1 MAPVYEA
8 GIPVFPVLGNHDN
21 TAEGVLAFIER
32 FGPALPDNGPI
43 GEIDRTY
50 AFTYS
55 NALFVVFDNYVRPH
69 RANIEWLNAVLATN
83 RMPHVFTMGHEPAFK
98 VSHTDMLD
106 DYPVERDA
114 FWNTLSNAGSRVYFC
129 GHDHFFDH
137 TRVDDGDGDPS
148 NDIHQYIV
156 GTGGAPLYGNAPYD
170 GTNSIWSPAKVKFE
184 GQFGFVLV
192 EMEGPVA
199 TLTWW
204 HRSGTNTYAPGGDLF
219 SYSIAPVLR
228 VVRTDNALRLTWI
241 GPGLLQSASSVLGPW
256 IDLTNAVSGY
266 SITNL
271 SENREF
277 FRVRVP

>member
-1 MAPVYEA
+1 MEA
-8 GIPVFPVLGNHDN
+8 VGREAYMLRR
-21 TAEGVLAFIER
+21 EYKSR
-32 FGPALPDNGPI
+32 
-43 GEIDRTY
+43 
-50 AFTYS
+50 S
-55 NALFVVFDNYVRPH
+55 
-69 RANIEWLNAVLATN
+69 AVLADT
-83 RMPHVFTMGHEPAFK
+83 
-98 VSHTDMLD
+98 
-106 DYPVERDA
+106 RDVLRSA
-114 FWNTLSNAGSRVYFC
+114 HFLLQHITEFDREKASGSRCVQSAVAYRRSPNENVRRQ
-129 GHDHFFDH
+129 
-137 TRVDDGDGDPS
+137 TVVVVAYGD
-148 NDIHQYIV
+148 
-156 GTGGAPLYGNAPYD
+156 APYD

-204 HRSGTNTYAPGGDLF
+204 HRSGTNNYAQGGNLF